1 MKRIISFKELYG
13 SEIAT
18 YEVDGKHPGDA
29 LQNMENKLCNEIA
42 PYNTYSLKNCKNIDK
57 RATKKTLHFKDQEG
71 NTFSYVIEIK
81 DAEYGKVAL
90 QGI

>member
-29 LQNMENKLCNEIA
+29 LQNMENKLCNEIELYTPRDA
-42 PYNTYSLKNCKNIDK
+42 LITSLSNFAVPSTQYFILFHVH
-57 RATKKTLHFKDQEG
+57 RL
-71 NTFSYVIEIK
+71 TF
-81 DAEYGKVAL
+81 G
-90 QGI
+90 

>member
-13 SEIAT
+13 SEIST

-42 PYNTYSLKNCKNIDK
+42 PYNTYSLKNCRNIDK
-57 RATKKTLHFKDQEG
+57 RATKKTLHFKNGD
-71 NTFSYVIEIK
+71 NVLSYVIQVKEA
-81 DAEYGKVAL
+81 DC
-90 QGI
+90 

>member
-42 PYNTYSLKNCKNIDK
+42 P
-57 RATKKTLHFKDQEG
+57 
-71 NTFSYVIEIK
+71 
-81 DAEYGKVAL
+81 
-90 QGI
+90 

>member
-29 LQNMENKLCNEIA
+29 LQNIYFVEKLHHII
-42 PYNTYSLKNCKNIDK
+42 LI
-57 RATKKTLHFKDQEG
+57 H
-71 NTFSYVIEIK
+71 
-81 DAEYGKVAL
+81 
-90 QGI
+90 

>member
-13 SEIAT
+13 SEIAA

-29 LQNMENKLCNEIA
+29 LQNMENKLCNEIE

-57 RATKKTLHFKDQEG
+57 RATKKTLHFKYGD
-71 NTFSYVIEIK
+71 NTLSYVIQVKEA
-81 DAEYGKVAL
+81 DY
-90 QGI
+90 

>member
-29 LQNMENKLCNEIA
+29 LQNMENKLCNEIE

-57 RATKKTLHFKDQEG
+57 RATKKTLHFKNGD
-71 NTFSYVIEIK
+71 NTLSYVIQVKEA
-81 DAEYGKVAL
+81 DC
-90 QGI
+90 